1 MERKDLHES
10 ESTTERVGLTDPSAE
25 DWDRSPVAELPRAIS
40 EALSDTI
47 VQALIA
53 ADGISRE
60 SIEELM
66 RRVSANI
73 ARPVVGSE

>member
-1 MERKDLHES
+1 LHES
-10 ESTTERVGLTDPSAE
+10 ESTAERGGLTDPSAE
-25 DWDRSPVAELPRAIS
+25 ELGRSPIAELPSAIS
-40 EALSDTI
+40 EALNDTI
-47 VQALIA
+47 VQALMA

-66 RRVSANI
+66 RRVIANI

>member
-1 MERKDLHES
+1 LHES

-25 DWDRSPVAELPRAIS
+25 ELGRSPVAELPSTIS
-40 EALSDTI
+40 EALNDTI
-47 VQALIA
+47 VQTLMA

-66 RRVSANI
+66 RRVIANI
-73 ARPVVGSE
+73 ARPVVESD